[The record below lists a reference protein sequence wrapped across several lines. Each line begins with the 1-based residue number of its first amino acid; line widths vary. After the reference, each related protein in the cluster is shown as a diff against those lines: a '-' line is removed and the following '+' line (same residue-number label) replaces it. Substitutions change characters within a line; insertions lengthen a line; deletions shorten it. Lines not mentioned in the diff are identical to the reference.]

1 MGDYRGCGQAG
12 RNAACLA
19 LRESPMRL
27 APSPYFPV
35 SQKFK
40 TLISLSAMQ
49 TQPLDTALVLAHQ
62 LADEISGDDEQ
73 QDSVDST

>member
-1 MGDYRGCGQAG
+1 VTIEAAG
-12 RNAACLA
+12 RPVEMPLA
-19 LRESPMRL
+19 SRYANTPMRL

-40 TLISLSAMQ
+40 TLISLSAME
-49 TQPLDTALVLAHQ
+49 TQPLETALVLAHQ

>member
-1 MGDYRGCGQAG
+1 
-12 RNAACLA
+12 
-19 LRESPMRL
+19 MRL

-35 SQKFK
+35 LQKFK
-40 TLISLSAMQ
+40 TLISLSAME
-49 TQPLDTALVLAHQ
+49 TQPLETALVLAHQ